1 MIRRPGL
8 AARLLT
14 AQLLAIGAGAVT
26 FAVAALAAG
35 PPLFRAHVREALGT
49 VSPALSRHLDDA
61 FTTAAGLAIG
71 IATAAALLTAAAV
84 SLLVTR
90 RLSRPI
96 YDLSTAAARV
106 AAGDYNARVTT
117 PELGPELD
125 TLTNA
130 FNAMATA
137 LAATEATRRRLLAD
151 AAHELRTPL
160 ATIDAY
166 LEGLADGVRSPTR
179 ETWDVLTSQTARL
192 RRLADDIALVSR
204 AEEGQLVLHP
214 VPVFSNEIVTTAVQ
228 AAHPSYDD
236 RGVKLTTSLA
246 PGMPGLTADPDR
258 LSQVLAGLLSNA
270 LRHTPPGGQ
279 VTVSTETDGPAVK
292 ITVAD
297 TGEGIAAEH
306 LPHLFERFYRVDA
319 ARDRAHGGSGIGL
332 TIARALTTA
341 HGGTLTAASRGPGTG
356 AQFTITLPAAA
367 DNKAMPLRG

>member
-1 MIRRPGL
+1 MTRRPGL

-14 AQLLAIGAGAVT
+14 AQLLAIGAGAAT
-26 FAVAALAAG
+26 FALAALAAG

-61 FTTAAGLAIG
+61 FATAAGLAIG
-71 IATAAALLTAAAV
+71 IGTAAALLTAAAV

-96 YDLSTAAARV
+96 RDLSTAAARV
-106 AAGDYNARVTT
+106 TAGDYAARVTR

-125 TLTNA
+125 TLTAA
-130 FNAMATA
+130 FNAMAAA

-166 LEGLADGVRSPTR
+166 LEGLADGVRSPTQQ
-179 ETWDVLTSQTARL
+179 TWDVLAGQTARL
-192 RRLADDIALVSR
+192 RRLADDIALASH
-204 AEEGQLVLHP
+204 AEEGQLALHP
-214 VPVFSNEIVTTAVQ
+214 APVSASEIVTAAVH
-228 AAHPSYDD
+228 AARPGYDN
-236 RGVKLTTSLA
+236 RGVTLTTQLA
-246 PGMPGLTADPDR
+246 PGLPGLTADPDR
-258 LSQVLAGLLSNA
+258 LAQVLAGLLSNA

-279 VTVSTETDGPAVK
+279 VTVSTQTAGPGVT

-297 TGEGIAAEH
+297 TGQGIAAEH
-306 LPHLFERFYRVDA
+306 LPHVFERFYRADT

-332 TIARALTTA
+332 TIARALITA
-341 HGGTLTAASRGPGTG
+341 HGGTLTAASGGPGTG
-356 AQFTITLPAAA
+356 ARFTITLPAAP
-367 DNKAMPLRG
+367 DPEG